1 MHIKKSSFTFHLDM
15 KNLPVVCL
23 FAMVLFSA
31 CSKQTD
37 CKLSDE
43 ILQVSVALEIERLDK
58 KLFET
63 DDLNEILWILEEYPE
78 FTEQYLQENLYD
90 NREELAKELLMVHQ
104 DTAMQELYH
113 EVSTHFPD
121 LSDVAQEL
129 TNAFKYVR
137 YHFPDF
143 KVPKVYT
150 MVSGFNS
157 DLFISD
163 DIIVIGLDYFLPEDH
178 RFQPGDLPRYIAKRY
193 QREYIVPTILVALS
207 QRYNATDPQDKTLLA
222 EMIYYGKAYHFV
234 KTMMPCTS
242 DEYIIG
248 YTEKEIAD
256 SYANEEFI
264 WSHFI
269 ENQLL
274 FETNAFVI
282 RKYTG
287 EAPFTDEISMD
298 APGRL
303 GRWIGWNIVD
313 DYRFNHSLSINEL
326 MEEKDADKI
335 FRQSGYRPH
344 Q

>member
-1 MHIKKSSFTFHLDM
+1 MMNK
-15 KNLPVVCL
+15 LPFICF
-23 FAMVLFSA
+23 FALLLFSA
-31 CSKQTD
+31 CNRQTE
-37 CKLSDE
+37 CKLSEE
-43 ILQVSVALEIERLDK
+43 ILQVPVELEIDRLDT

-63 DDLNEILWILEEYPE
+63 DDLNEILWILEQYPE
-78 FTEQYLQENLYD
+78 FTEQYLQEKLYD
-90 NREELAKELLMVHQ
+90 SREELAKELIMVHQ
-104 DTAMQELYH
+104 DTAMQELYS
-113 EVSTHFPD
+113 EVVKHFPD
-121 LSDVAQEL
+121 LTDVQQGLE
-129 TNAFKYVR
+129 NAFKYVR
-137 YHFPDF
+137 YYFPDF
-143 KVPKVYT
+143 KAPKVYT

-157 DLFISD
+157 DLFISE

-193 QREYIVPTILVALS
+193 QKDYIVPTILVALS
-207 QRYNATDPQDKTLLA
+207 QRYNATDPKDQTLLA

-234 KTMMPCTS
+234 KAMMPCTS

-256 SYANEEFI
+256 SYANEELI

-313 DYRFNHSLSINEL
+313 DYRFNNDLSINEL

-335 FRQSGYRPH
+335 FRQSGYRPRR
-344 Q
+344 